1 MKDKMERLPDWLK
14 TNTFSSLRQTKRL
27 LRQNRLSTVCEEAR
41 CPNRGHCFSRPT
53 ATFMILGKDCTR
65 SCGFCSVS
73 HVRPSAVDAEE
84 PERVATAAKAMNLTH
99 VVVTSVTRDDLP
111 DGGAAHFAAV
121 IKAVRGE
128 LPDAKIEVLTP
139 DFKGS
144 LEALHKV
151 LDAEPDVFNHN
162 VETVPSLYYKV
173 RPQADYGVS
182 LRVLSEANNYS
193 SKVRVK
199 SGLMVG
205 LGESFDEVMAVLKD
219 LKASGCSFI
228 TIGQYLRPRKTNIAV
243 VEYVPPEVFDLYRV
257 KAQELGFDAVASAPL
272 VRSSMD
278 AAQMLQP
285 PII

>member
-1 MKDKMERLPDWLK
+1 MERLPDWLK
-14 TNTFSSLRQTKRL
+14 TNTFSNLRRTKRL
-27 LRQNRLSTVCEEAR
+27 LRNKRLSTVCEEAR

-73 HVRPSAVDAEE
+73 HMRPSSVDEEE
-84 PERVATAAKAMNLTH
+84 PRRVAEAAAAMALTH

-111 DGGAAHFAAV
+111 DGGAGHFAATV
-121 IKAVRGE
+121 MAVRGL

-139 DFKGS
+139 DFRGS
-144 LEALHKV
+144 HNALYTV

-173 RPQADYGVS
+173 RPQADYS
-182 LRVLSEANNYS
+182 LSLEVLAAARNYS
-193 SKVRVK
+193 PKLKVK

-205 LGESFDEVMAVLKD
+205 LGERFDEVIAVVRD
-219 LKASGCSFI
+219 LRASGCDFI
-228 TIGQYLRPRKTNIAV
+228 TIGQYLRPRKTNIEV
-243 VEYVPPEVFDLYRV
+243 VEYVPPNIFDLYRE
-257 KAQELGFDAVASAPL
+257 KALEMGFDAVASAPL

-278 AAQMLQP
+278 AHEMLKALL
-285 PII
+285 

>member
-1 MKDKMERLPDWLK
+1 MERLPDWLR
-14 TNTFSSLRQTKRL
+14 TNTFKGLRGTKRL

-73 HVRPSAVDAEE
+73 HIRPSPVDAEE
-84 PERVATAAKAMNLTH
+84 PRRVAEAAKALNLTH

-111 DGGAAHFAAV
+111 DGGAAHFAATV
-121 IKAVRGE
+121 SEVRAL
-128 LPDAKIEVLTP
+128 LPNAQIEVLTP
-139 DFKGS
+139 DFKGNLKALHCV
-144 LEALHKV
+144 LEAK
-151 LDAEPDVFNHN
+151 PDVFNHN

-173 RPQADYGVS
+173 RPQANYELS
-182 LRVLSEANNYS
+182 LRMLKAARNYS
-193 SKVRVK
+193 SKVKVK

-205 LGESFDEVMAVLKD
+205 LGERFDEVIDVLRD
-219 LKASGCSFI
+219 LRACGCNFV

-243 VEYVPPEVFDLYRV
+243 VEYIPPGVFDIYRE
-257 KAQELGFDAVASAPL
+257 KAEALGFDAVASAPL

-278 AAQMLQP
+278 AHEMLLP
-285 PII
+285 HT